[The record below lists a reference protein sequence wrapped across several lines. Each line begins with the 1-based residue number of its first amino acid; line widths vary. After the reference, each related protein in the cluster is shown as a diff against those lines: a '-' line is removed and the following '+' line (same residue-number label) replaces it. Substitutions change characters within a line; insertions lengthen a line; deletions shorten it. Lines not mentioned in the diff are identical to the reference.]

1 MLSIIIPTWNNL
13 PYLKLCVE
21 SIRKHTHV
29 PYEIILHIN
38 DGSDGT
44 LSWAKENNISFT
56 HTPENKG
63 ICYAVN
69 LAAAKATQELIVYMN
84 DDMYCCPGWDT
95 VIADEVRAIPHDF
108 FMLSGT
114 LIEPEA
120 SGNACVRVADFGRD
134 VNSFREN
141 ELLSALPSLQKPDW
155 NGASWPP
162 CIMSHRLWDLVG
174 GFSIEFSPGMAS
186 DDDLSRKLWAVGCRY
201 FKGLG
206 KCLVYHFQAKSTG
219 RIKKN
224 DGRKTFLLKWGM
236 NMSVFNKHYLRRGTA
251 FNGPL
256 EEPAAGIQRADQF
269 KVWLKKKFKY

>member
-13 PYLKLCVE
+13 PYLKLCVQ
-21 SIRKHTHV
+21 SIQQHTKV

-44 LSWAKENNISFT
+44 LTWAKETKILHSC
-56 HTPENKG
+56 TPENRG
-63 ICYAVN
+63 ICVGVN
-69 LAAAKATQELIVYMN
+69 MAASLATMRYIVYMN
-84 DDMYCCPGWDT
+84 DDMYCCPGWDE
-95 VIADEVRAIPHDF
+95 VIADEIRSIPHDL

-114 LIEPEA
+114 LVEPEA

-134 VNSFREN
+134 VNSFREAD
-141 ELLSALPSLQKPDW
+141 LISALPSLQKPDW

-162 CIMSHRLWDLVG
+162 CIMPHSLWDLVG

-186 DDDLSRKLWAVGCRY
+186 DDDLSRKLWACGCRY

-224 DGRKTFLLKWGM
+224 DGRKMFLYKWGM
-236 NMSVFNKHYLRRGTA
+236 NMSVFNKHYLRRGTP
-251 FNGPL
+251 FEGPL
-256 EEPAAGIQRADQF
+256 QEPDAGIIRTD
-269 KVWLKKKFKY
+269 KLKTWLKMKFRY